1 MVQEN
6 RSIKERGRRMMNDTK
21 IVTLLDKYSERI
33 IGQEM
38 NLKLLLSATL
48 AGGHVLLEGV
58 PGTGKTQ
65 MVRALA
71 TFLGGRFQRIQF
83 TPDLLPSDIT
93 GSTIYNMQNNSFQTI
108 KGPVFTNILLADEI
122 NRTPA
127 KTQAA
132 LLEAMEEKQVTIQGE
147 TYQLPDVFFV
157 VATQNPIEYEGTYPL
172 PEAQQDRF
180 LFKLLVDFPSF
191 EEEKIV
197 LRQVLEN
204 NWNAS
209 TLEEVISIEE
219 FLVLRKQ
226 IQDVTISDSVL
237 QYVLQI
243 VRKTR
248 ETERIR
254 IGASTRAGISIG
266 KAAQAWAFLSGRDY
280 VTPDDVKVVA
290 RPSLRHRVQLSPQ
303 VELEGATVD
312 QVLEEIVGSIPVP
325 R

>member
-1 MVQEN
+1 MRTELT
-6 RSIKERGRRMMNDTK
+6 S
-21 IVTLLDKYSERI
+21 LLEKYEERI
-33 IGQEM
+33 LGQSL
-38 NLKLLLSATL
+38 NLRLLLSAIL

-65 MVRALA
+65 MVRTLA
-71 TFLGGRFQRIQF
+71 SLLGGSFNRIQF

-93 GSTIYNMQNNSFQTI
+93 GSTIYNMKDSNFQTL

-157 VATQNPIEYEGTYPL
+157 VATQNPIEFEGTYPL

-180 LFKLLVDFPSF
+180 LFKLHIDFPAF
-191 EEEKIV
+191 EEEKNV
-197 LRQVLEN
+197 LKQVIEN
-204 NWNAS
+204 SFDKGLVTPILDMNHFLSIKKEIQKS
-209 TLEEVISIEE
+209 TIGEG
-219 FLVLRKQ
+219 VLDY
-226 IQDVTISDSVL
+226 IM
-237 QYVLQI
+237 QI

-248 ETERIR
+248 ESESIR
-254 IGASTRAGISIG
+254 FGASTRAAISIG
-266 KAAQAWAFLSGRDY
+266 KAAQAWAYLAGRDY
-280 VTPDDVKVVA
+280 VTPDDIKIVA
-290 RPSLRHRVQLSPQ
+290 KSALRHRIQLSPHI
-303 VELEGATVD
+303 ELEGVTVD
-312 QVLEEIVGSIPVP
+312 QIIEELVGSIPVP

>member
-1 MVQEN
+1 MRTELA
-6 RSIKERGRRMMNDTK
+6 S
-21 IVTLLDKYSERI
+21 LLEKYEECI
-33 IGQEM
+33 IGQRL
-38 NLKLLLSATL
+38 NLRLLLSAIL

-65 MVRALA
+65 MVRILA
-71 TFLGGRFQRIQF
+71 SLLGGSFNRIQF

-93 GSTIYNMQNNSFQTI
+93 GSTIYNMKDSNFQTL

-157 VATQNPIEYEGTYPL
+157 VATQNPIEFEGTYPL

-180 LFKLLVDFPSF
+180 LFKLQIDFPAF
-191 EEEKIV
+191 EEEKNV
-197 LRQVLEN
+197 LKQVIEGRFDSSLVTPILDMN
-204 NWNAS
+204 S
-209 TLEEVISIEE
+209 FMSIKTEIQKNTIGDG
-219 FLVLRKQ
+219 VLDY
-226 IQDVTISDSVL
+226 IM
-237 QYVLQI
+237 QI

-248 ETERIR
+248 ESESIR
-254 IGASTRAGISIG
+254 FGASTRAAISIG
-266 KAAQAWAFLSGRDY
+266 KAAKSWAYLAGRDY
-280 VTPDDVKVVA
+280 VTPDDIKIVA
-290 RPSLRHRVQLSPQ
+290 KSALRHRIQLSPHI
-303 VELEGATVD
+303 ELEGVTVD
-312 QVLEEIVGSIPVP
+312 QIIEELVGSTPVP